1 MSLKLVVLVISLN
14 LFGFAAE
21 AQEERSNRG
30 FLADPIDQKFRAAER
45 SQSQPAPTLSELV
58 AEALE
63 NNPEIQAAKHKM
75 ESARAMVGQS
85 TYLED
90 PEVYATAWAV
100 PLNRPLSYRSANP
113 IILGLRQKIPFFGK
127 RALRGEIA
135 AQDVKTAQEELNGK
149 EQELI
154 AKVKSTYA
162 DLFIASKNI
171 ETYKELLA
179 LIRQTSATAENLY
192 RVGKAPQQD
201 VIKALLEQTDL
212 LNKLTWAE
220 KDLITARAKLNTL
233 LNRSPNSPV
242 ASPNEMTLTPVSLEP
257 SELEKLALE
266 QRPELRASAVGINKA
281 EKTVELAERNRK
293 FPDFMVGLEYWVAPD
308 QSQKH
313 MYSPMLTLTIPFS
326 PWTKGK
332 HDYEIQQAV
341 AERRMAQSN
350 LEGMRN
356 AVLFEVRDLA
366 AKVEAATKSLSI
378 YRDGLLPQAQQS
390 FQAAIA
396 AYQTGSVNFITLLDA
411 QRMIRDVRTGYYKAM
426 VDYEQSLADLERAI
440 GKQLS

>member
-1 MSLKLVVLVISLN
+1 
-14 LFGFAAE
+14 
-21 AQEERSNRG
+21 
-30 FLADPIDQKFRAAER
+30 
-45 SQSQPAPTLSELV
+45 
-58 AEALE
+58 
-63 NNPEIQAAKHKM
+63 
-75 ESARAMVGQS
+75 
-85 TYLED
+85 
-90 PEVYATAWAV
+90 
-100 PLNRPLSYRSANP
+100 
-113 IILGLRQKIPFFGK
+113 
-127 RALRGEIA
+127 
-135 AQDVKTAQEELNGK
+135 
-149 EQELI
+149 
-154 AKVKSTYA
+154 
-162 DLFIASKNI
+162 
-171 ETYKELLA
+171 
-179 LIRQTSATAENLY
+179 
-192 RVGKAPQQD
+192 
-201 VIKALLEQTDL
+201 
-212 LNKLTWAE
+212 
-220 KDLITARAKLNTL
+220 
-233 LNRSPNSPV
+233 
-242 ASPNEMTLTPVSLEP
+242 
-257 SELEKLALE
+257 
-266 QRPELRASAVGINKA
+266 
-281 EKTVELAERNRK
+281 
-293 FPDFMVGLEYWVAPD
+293 MVGLEYWVAPD

-341 AERRMAQSN
+341 AEHRMAQSN